1 MPKVIP
7 VILCGGKGT
16 RLWPLSRQSYPKQFL
31 DLYGGNRKSLLQQTQ
46 ERMKFVSEVSD
57 PIIICNEEHR
67 FLVAEQMRNIEI
79 IPKAI
84 ILETEGKNTAPAI
97 ALAALKTL
105 QEDSEDS
112 LLLIL
117 SADHIIKDLD
127 LFGKVIKKGCE
138 FAKEDKLVTFGVIP
152 TCPETGY
159 GYIESEV
166 VMKKNKITSSRIKR
180 FIEKPNKELA
190 QKFLKS
196 EKFTW
201 NSGMFIFKTNTILG
215 ELEKY
220 APKVLKHCKESIK
233 KSKHDLDFVRIDGKS
248 FSKCPNI
255 PIDIAV
261 MEKTNSGLVISL
273 DAGWSDIGSWQSLW
287 ENEKKD
293 SNGNVIQGKVF
304 NKGSEDC
311 YIKSENRLLVSLG
324 LKNIVLVET
333 SDAILAAQKS
343 ELNKIKDV
351 LSELNNQGFN
361 EITTHR
367 KIYRPWGSYTS
378 LIENKKWL
386 VKSIEVNPE
395 SKLSLQM
402 HHHRAEHWIVVKG
415 TAKVEIDDKSF
426 VLTENQS
433 TFIPLGSKHRLSN
446 PGKILLT
453 IVEIQSGD
461 YIGEDDIVRF
471 EDVYGRVQR

>member
-7 VILCGGKGT
+7 VILCGGKGS

-31 DLYGGNRKSLLQQTQ
+31 DLYGNNSKSLLQQTQ
-46 ERMKFVSEVSD
+46 ERINFLSD
-57 PIIICNEEHR
+57 LSNPIIICNEEHR
-67 FLVAEQMRNIEI
+67 FLVAEQMRNIAI
-79 IPKAI
+79 SPKAI
-84 ILETEGKNTAPAI
+84 ILETEGKNTAPAV
-97 ALAALKTL
+97 ALAAIKALE
-105 QEDSEDS
+105 EDSEDS

-117 SADHIIKDLD
+117 SADHIIKDLN
-127 LFGKVIKKGCE
+127 LFEKVIKKGCK
-138 FAKEDKLVTFGVIP
+138 FAQEDNLVTFGVIP
-152 TCPETGY
+152 TRPETGY

-166 VMKKNKITSSRIKR
+166 VMKKNIITASKIKR
-180 FIEKPNKELA
+180 FVEKPDKELA
-190 QKFLKS
+190 QQFLKS
-196 EKFTW
+196 KKFTW
-201 NSGMFIFKTNTILG
+201 NSGMFIFKTSTILR
-215 ELEKY
+215 ELGKY
-220 APKVLKHCKESIK
+220 APEVLNNCEESIR
-233 KSKHDLDFVRIDGKS
+233 KSQNDLDFVRIDKKS

-287 ENEKKD
+287 DNEEKD
-293 SNGNVIQGKVF
+293 DFGNVIKGKVF
-304 NKGSEDC
+304 SEGSKDC
-311 YIKSENRLLVSLG
+311 YLKSENRLLVTIG
-324 LKNIVLVET
+324 LKDIVLVET
-333 SDAILAAQKS
+333 SDAILAAKKS
-343 ELNKIKDV
+343 ELDKIKIV
-351 LSELNNQGFN
+351 LSKLNNKGLK

-378 LIENKKWL
+378 LIENQKWL

-415 TAKVEIDDKSF
+415 TAKVEIDNKSF

-433 TFIPLGSKHRLSN
+433 TFIPVGAKHRLSN

-453 IVEIQSGD
+453 IIEIQSGD

-471 EDVYGRVQR
+471 EDVYGRVKS

>member
-7 VILCGGKGT
+7 VILCGGKGS

-31 DLYGGNRKSLLQQTQ
+31 DLYGNNSKSLLQQTQ
-46 ERMKFVSEVSD
+46 ERINFLSD
-57 PIIICNEEHR
+57 LSNPIIICNEEHR
-67 FLVAEQMRNIEI
+67 FLVAEQMRNIAI
-79 IPKAI
+79 SPKAI
-84 ILETEGKNTAPAI
+84 ILETEGKNTAPAV
-97 ALAALKTL
+97 ALAAIKALE
-105 QEDSEDS
+105 EDSEDS

-117 SADHIIKDLD
+117 SADHIIKDLN
-127 LFGKVIKKGCE
+127 LFEKVIKKGCK
-138 FAKEDKLVTFGVIP
+138 FAQEDNLVTFGVIP
-152 TCPETGY
+152 TRPETGY

-166 VMKKNKITSSRIKR
+166 VMKKNIITASKIKR
-180 FIEKPNKELA
+180 FVEKPDKELA
-190 QKFLKS
+190 QQFLKS
-196 EKFTW
+196 KKFTW
-201 NSGMFIFKTNTILG
+201 NSGMFIFKTSTILR
-215 ELEKY
+215 ELGKY
-220 APKVLKHCKESIK
+220 APEVLNNCEESIR
-233 KSKHDLDFVRIDGKS
+233 KSQNDLDFVRIDKKS

-287 ENEKKD
+287 DNEEKD
-293 SNGNVIQGKVF
+293 DFGNVIKGKVF
-304 NKGSEDC
+304 SEGSKDC
-311 YIKSENRLLVSLG
+311 YLKSENRLLVTIG
-324 LKNIVLVET
+324 LKDIVLVET
-333 SDAILAAQKS
+333 SDAILAAKKS
-343 ELNKIKDV
+343 ELDKIKIV
-351 LSELNNQGFN
+351 LSKLNNKGFK

-378 LIENKKWL
+378 LIENQKWL

-415 TAKVEIDDKSF
+415 TAKVEIDNKSF

-433 TFIPLGSKHRLSN
+433 TFIPVGAKHRLSN

-453 IVEIQSGD
+453 IIEIQSGD

-471 EDVYGRVQR
+471 EDVYGRVKS

>member
-7 VILCGGKGT
+7 VILCGGKGS

-31 DLYGGNRKSLLQQTQ
+31 DLYGNNSKSLLQQTQ
-46 ERMKFVSEVSD
+46 ERINFLNDLSN

-67 FLVAEQMRNIEI
+67 FLVAEQMRNIAI
-79 IPKAI
+79 SPKAI
-84 ILETEGKNTAPAI
+84 ILETEGKNTAPAV
-97 ALAALKTL
+97 ALAAIKALE
-105 QEDSEDS
+105 EDSEDS

-117 SADHIIKDLD
+117 SADHIIKDLN
-127 LFGKVIKKGCE
+127 LFEKVIKKGCK
-138 FAKEDKLVTFGVIP
+138 FAQEDNLVTFGVIP
-152 TCPETGY
+152 TRPETGY

-166 VMKKNKITSSRIKR
+166 VMKKNIITASKIKR
-180 FIEKPNKELA
+180 FVEKPDKELA
-190 QKFLKS
+190 QQFLKS
-196 EKFTW
+196 KKFTW
-201 NSGMFIFKTNTILG
+201 NSGMFIFKTCTILR
-215 ELEKY
+215 ELGKY
-220 APKVLKHCKESIK
+220 APEVLNNCQESIR
-233 KSKHDLDFVRIDGKS
+233 KSQNDLDFVRIDKKS

-287 ENEKKD
+287 DNEEKD
-293 SNGNVIQGKVF
+293 DFGNVIKGKVF
-304 NKGSEDC
+304 SEGSKDC
-311 YIKSENRLLVSLG
+311 YLKSENRLLVTIG
-324 LKNIVLVET
+324 LKDIVLVET
-333 SDAILAAQKS
+333 SDAILAAKKS
-343 ELNKIKDV
+343 ELDKIKIV
-351 LSELNNQGFN
+351 LSKLNNKGFK

-378 LIENKKWL
+378 LIENQKWL

-415 TAKVEIDDKSF
+415 TAKVEIDNKSF

-433 TFIPLGSKHRLSN
+433 TFIPVGAKHRLSN

-453 IVEIQSGD
+453 IIEIQSGD

-471 EDVYGRVQR
+471 EDVYGRVKS

>member
-7 VILCGGKGT
+7 VILCGGKGS

-31 DLYGGNRKSLLQQTQ
+31 DLYGNNSKSLLQQTQ
-46 ERMKFVSEVSD
+46 ERINFLSD
-57 PIIICNEEHR
+57 LSNPIIICNEEHR
-67 FLVAEQMRNIEI
+67 FLVAEQMRNIAI
-79 IPKAI
+79 SPKAI
-84 ILETEGKNTAPAI
+84 ILETEGKNTAPAV
-97 ALAALKTL
+97 ALAAIKALE
-105 QEDSEDS
+105 EDSEDS

-117 SADHIIKDLD
+117 SADHIIKDLN
-127 LFGKVIKKGCE
+127 LFEKVIKKGCK
-138 FAKEDKLVTFGVIP
+138 FAQEDNLVTFGVIP
-152 TCPETGY
+152 TRPETGY

-166 VMKKNKITSSRIKR
+166 VMKKNIITASKIKR
-180 FIEKPNKELA
+180 FVEKPDKELA
-190 QKFLKS
+190 QQFLKS
-196 EKFTW
+196 KKFTW
-201 NSGMFIFKTNTILG
+201 NSGMFIFKTSTILR
-215 ELEKY
+215 ELGKY
-220 APKVLKHCKESIK
+220 APEVLNNCEESIR
-233 KSKHDLDFVRIDGKS
+233 KSQNDLDFVRIDKKS

-287 ENEKKD
+287 DNEEKD
-293 SNGNVIQGKVF
+293 DFGNVIKGKVF
-304 NKGSEDC
+304 SEGSKDC
-311 YIKSENRLLVSLG
+311 YLKSENRLLVTIG

-333 SDAILAAQKS
+333 SDAILAAKKS
-343 ELNKIKDV
+343 ELDKIKIV
-351 LSELNNQGFN
+351 LSKLNNKGFK

-378 LIENKKWL
+378 LIENQKWL

-415 TAKVEIDDKSF
+415 TAKVEIDNKSF

-433 TFIPLGSKHRLSN
+433 TFIPVGAKHRLSN

-453 IVEIQSGD
+453 IIEIQSGD

-471 EDVYGRVQR
+471 EDVYGRVKS

>member
-7 VILCGGKGT
+7 VILCGGKGS

-31 DLYGGNRKSLLQQTQ
+31 DLYGNNSKSLLQQTQ
-46 ERMKFVSEVSD
+46 ERINFLSD
-57 PIIICNEEHR
+57 LSNPIIICNEEHR
-67 FLVAEQMRNIEI
+67 FLVAEQMRNIAI
-79 IPKAI
+79 SPKAI
-84 ILETEGKNTAPAI
+84 ILETEGKNTAPAV
-97 ALAALKTL
+97 ALAAIKALE
-105 QEDSEDS
+105 EDSEDS

-117 SADHIIKDLD
+117 SADHIIKDLN
-127 LFGKVIKKGCE
+127 LFEKVIKKGCK
-138 FAKEDKLVTFGVIP
+138 FAQEDNLVTFGVIP
-152 TCPETGY
+152 TRPETGY

-166 VMKKNKITSSRIKR
+166 VMKKNIITASKIKR
-180 FIEKPNKELA
+180 FVEKPDKELA
-190 QKFLKS
+190 QQFLKS
-196 EKFTW
+196 KKFTW
-201 NSGMFIFKTNTILG
+201 NSGMFIFKTSTILR
-215 ELEKY
+215 ELGKY
-220 APKVLKHCKESIK
+220 APEVLNNCEESIR
-233 KSKHDLDFVRIDGKS
+233 KSQNDLDFVRIDKKS

-287 ENEKKD
+287 DNEEKD
-293 SNGNVIQGKVF
+293 DFGNVIKGKVF
-304 NKGSEDC
+304 SEGSKDC
-311 YIKSENRLLVSLG
+311 YLKSENRLLVTIG
-324 LKNIVLVET
+324 LKDIVLVET
-333 SDAILAAQKS
+333 SDAILAAKKS
-343 ELNKIKDV
+343 ELEKIKIV
-351 LSELNNQGFN
+351 LSKLNNKGFK

-378 LIENKKWL
+378 LIENQKWL

-415 TAKVEIDDKSF
+415 TAKVEIDNKSF

-433 TFIPLGSKHRLSN
+433 TFIPVGAKHRLSN

-453 IVEIQSGD
+453 IIEIQSGD

-471 EDVYGRVQR
+471 EDVYGRVKS